1 MASDDRTEQPTAK
14 RLRDARKKGQ
24 LPRSREVTDAVQ
36 LVALT
41 LVLGWVGPW
50 MVQGLA
56 QATRRGLEDVGPMAQ
71 RHLTAGDLTGTA
83 MQMVLTLIML
93 VAPVAATAAV
103 VSVGATTMQ
112 GGWNI
117 ATEAIHLDFAK
128 LNPANGLKRLGFQ
141 RGGLDLVR
149 MLVVVTTVSWLVYR
163 VVADTL
169 LQAPRLGM
177 LPPAGAAAIGWQDA
191 WRLLRDCG
199 VALAVFALADF
210 GLARWRYTKQLK
222 MTKQEVKDDHRLA
235 EGSPEIKGRIRQ
247 AQRAAA
253 RRRMLSAVPKAT
265 VVVTNPTH
273 YAVALEYRRDAMS
286 APRVLAKGK
295 DKLAARIRE
304 IAREAG
310 VPIVENVPL
319 AQALYKGVD
328 VGDQIPGELFGAVAE
343 VLAYLIRLKQLAL

>member
-1 MASDDRTEQPTAK
+1 MASDDRTELPTAK

-24 LPRSREVTDAVQ
+24 LPRSKEVTDAVQ

-41 LVLGWVGPW
+41 IVLGWVAPW
-50 MVQGLA
+50 MVAGLA
-56 QATRRGLEDVGPMAQ
+56 EATRRGLEDMGTMAQ
-71 RHLTAGDLTGTA
+71 RPLVAGDLTGTA
-83 MQMVLTLIML
+83 MQMVLTLVTL
-93 VAPVAATAAV
+93 VAPVAATAAI

-117 ATEAIHLDFAK
+117 ATEAIRLDFNK
-128 LNPANGLKRLGFQ
+128 LNPANGIKRLGLQ

-149 MLVVVTTVSWLVYR
+149 MLVVVTVVTWLVYR
-163 VVADTL
+163 VVDHTL

-177 LPPAGAAAIGWQDA
+177 LPPAGSAALGWEDS
-191 WRLLRDCG
+191 WRLLRDCA

-210 GLARWRYTKQLK
+210 GIARWRHTKSLK
-222 MTKQEVKDDHRLA
+222 MTKQEVKDDHRLT

-265 VVVTNPTH
+265 VVITNPTH
-273 YAVALEYRRDAMS
+273 YAVALEYRRESMA
-286 APRVLAKGK
+286 APRVLAKGQ

-304 IAREAG
+304 IARQAG

-328 VGDQIPGELFGAVAE
+328 VGEHIPGELFGAVAE